1 MVQKV
6 FDGTED
12 EGQWSPQFMADV
24 AEEGRLCPVQF
35 SKSFRAFSFR
45 LVPPHVGKT
54 GRNLSRQERYKVAVG
69 GIKRPVRI
77 EPCDQKARWDVLT
90 LLTDRHEYGLPPGL
104 FPPSWREFCRSV
116 VPIRNAKAGPRA
128 V

>member
-90 LLTDRHEYGLPPGL
+90 LLTDRHEYGLSRGL
-104 FPPSWREFCRSV
+104 FPHSCRKVGESLV
-116 VPIRNAKAGPRA
+116 QIVNDQRGLRA
-128 V
+128 